1 MKNQNTQ
8 TVAARMR
15 QVREV
20 MHLSQETLAKR
31 LFVSRS
37 CISNY
42 ETSRRNPNLEMLN
55 RFADELNVNLDYI
68 LGSDA
73 SPSQNS
79 KLQEYDVDIAKHL
92 TKDGFLDLSNESP
105 IVRIAV
111 VEFFI
116 HLKGKYQL

>member
-1 MKNQNTQ
+1 
-8 TVAARMR
+8 
-15 QVREV
+15 
-20 MHLSQETLAKR
+20 
-31 LFVSRS
+31 
-37 CISNY
+37 
-42 ETSRRNPNLEMLN
+42 MLN

-73 SPSQNS
+73 SPSQNA

-92 TKDGFLDLSNESP
+92 AKDGCLDLSNESP

>member
-1 MKNQNTQ
+1 MKKTQ
-8 TVAARMR
+8 ERTVAARMR

-42 ETSRRNPNLEMLN
+42 ETSRRNPNLEILA

-68 LGSDA
+68 IGSDMSENGNA
-73 SPSQNS
+73 
-79 KLQEYDVDIAKHL
+79 KLQEYDTEITKHL
-92 TKDGFLDLSNESP
+92 SKDGRLDLSQESP

-111 VEFFI
+111 VEFFL
-116 HLKGKYQL
+116 HLKGKYKL